1 MMLEKSVKE
10 MQAIMETIFDIG
22 YLGAVILLGVLMIRS
37 CQGDRQFLLFGIMG
51 VILGAGDAFHL
62 VPRIL
67 ALHAGDMES
76 YAAALGIGK
85 MISSITTAVYYTLL
99 YHVWQ
104 LRYQVTDKNY
114 LTIAV
119 YVLLALRVILCLLP
133 FNQWTSL
140 DAPLSWGIYRN
151 LPFVLLG
158 ILLMVILYQRAKKEQ
173 DTAFRW
179 LWLTVVISFVCYI
192 PVVLFAEAVPA
203 VGMLMLP
210 KACAYVWAMAM
221 GYRAMKQKQVLNGYL
236 NRFKVIR

>member
-1 MMLEKSVKE
+1 

-22 YLGAVILLGVLMIRS
+22 YLGAVIILGALMIKNCR
-37 CQGDRQFLLFGIMG
+37 GDRQFYLFGIMG
-51 VILGAGDAFHL
+51 VILGVGDAFHL

-99 YHVWQ
+99 YMVWRI
-104 LRYQVTDKNY
+104 RYHITDKNE

-119 YVLLALRVILCLLP
+119 YAMLALRIVLCLLP

-151 LPFVLLG
+151 IPFVILG
-158 ILLMVILYQRAKKEQ
+158 VILMVILYQSAKKEN
-173 DTAFRW
+173 DTAFQW
-179 LWLTVVISFVCYI
+179 MWLTVVISFVCYI
-192 PVVLFAEAVPA
+192 PVVLFAETIPA

-210 KACAYVWAMAM
+210 KACAYVWAVAM
-221 GYRAMKQKQVLNGYL
+221 GYRAMKQKQVLSGYL
-236 NRFKVIR
+236 DRFKVIR